1 MSLKRSST
9 TQPGNMTFS
18 RGGPD
23 EQQAE
28 AVHHQQGGRNPA
40 QAEAVRRL
48 LDGRQADGGRHFQE
62 DERRPPNSPRTDLV
76 FPWDRSQPQARV
88 EREPVDQARVERE
101 HQLQQRAETVRRL
114 LDGQKNKPTHFTI
127 NLGCALGKVQRVGTG
142 LTQTV
147 PPQAPMRGL
156 SALNGEL
163 KELRSQAQAPD
174 ELLH

>member
-9 TQPGNMTFS
+9 TQSGNMTFS
-18 RGGPD
+18 RGDPD

-28 AVHHQQGGRNPA
+28 AVHHESNESGINYNNELKQF
-40 QAEAVRRL
+40 AVCWTG
-48 LDGRQADGGRHFQE
+48 DSE
-62 DERRPPNSPRTDLV
+62 K
-76 FPWDRSQPQARV
+76 
-88 EREPVDQARVERE
+88 
-101 HQLQQRAETVRRL
+101 
-114 LDGQKNKPTHFTI
+114 KNKPTHFTI

-156 SALNGEL
+156 SALNGDL

>member
-1 MSLKRSST
+1 MSSKPKQFT
-9 TQPGNMTFS
+9 TSKAGETGDRPREFATFKKMGNAQPIHHRRTWCS
-18 RGGPD
+18 RGTVLNNKHEMNESGINYN
-23 EQQAE
+23 ELKQF
-28 AVHHQQGGRNPA
+28 AVCWTSDWPENFF
-40 QAEAVRRL
+40 L
-48 LDGRQADGGRHFQE
+48 
-62 DERRPPNSPRTDLV
+62 
-76 FPWDRSQPQARV
+76 
-88 EREPVDQARVERE
+88 
-101 HQLQQRAETVRRL
+101 
-114 LDGQKNKPTHFTI
+114 KNNPTHFTI

>member
-1 MSLKRSST
+1 MSDVHPIRHGRT
-9 TQPGNMTFS
+9 WCS
-18 RGGPD
+18 RGTVLNHKHELNESQLIKHESNESGINYNN
-23 EQQAE
+23 ELKQF
-28 AVHHQQGGRNPA
+28 AVCWTGDWP
-40 QAEAVRRL
+40 EK
-48 LDGRQADGGRHFQE
+48 
-62 DERRPPNSPRTDLV
+62 
-76 FPWDRSQPQARV
+76 
-88 EREPVDQARVERE
+88 
-101 HQLQQRAETVRRL
+101 
-114 LDGQKNKPTHFTI
+114 KNKPTHFTI

>member
-62 DERRPPNSPRTDLV
+62 DERRPINSPRTDVV
-76 FPWDRSQPQARV
+76 FPWTVLNHKHELNESQLIKHESNESDINYNELKQFAVCWTGDWP
-88 EREPVDQARVERE
+88 E
-101 HQLQQRAETVRRL
+101 
-114 LDGQKNKPTHFTI
+114 THFTI
-127 NLGCALGKVQRVGTG
+127 NLGCALGKVQRAGTG

-156 SALNGEL
+156 SALNGDL
-163 KELRSQAQAPD
+163 KDLRSQARAPD
-174 ELLH
+174 ELPH

>member
-1 MSLKRSST
+1 
-9 TQPGNMTFS
+9 
-18 RGGPD
+18 
-23 EQQAE
+23 
-28 AVHHQQGGRNPA
+28 
-40 QAEAVRRL
+40 
-48 LDGRQADGGRHFQE
+48 
-62 DERRPPNSPRTDLV
+62 LV

-88 EREPVDQARVERE
+88 EREPVDQAGSNESGTNYNNELKQFAVCWTGDWPEK
-101 HQLQQRAETVRRL
+101 
-114 LDGQKNKPTHFTI
+114 KNKPTHFTI
-127 NLGCALGKVQRVGTG
+127 NLVCALGKVQRVGTG